1 MKYFV
6 IFCALVNCEVLALAA
21 PNTVGEVAIKAI
33 EGATKS
39 KELEVA
45 IKAIEEATK
54 SKDFT
59 NNIYIDWIQKKCS
72 FYEKLTPNNECV
84 STEWGTLMI
93 YVVNIIVCSLII
105 QFLTWIFRNCFCS
118 GKFKKSQDIESGTVT
133 KEEYEKVLQE
143 LIDCKKKKEEAEKIN
158 VELLQEIA
166 DLIEDC

>member
-6 IFCALVNCEVLALAA
+6 VFCALVNCEVLAA

-105 QFLTWIFRNCFCS
+105 QFLTWSFSKCFCR
-118 GKFKKSQDIESGTVT
+118 KSKRSYDIESGTVT
-133 KEEYEKVLQE
+133 KEEYEKVLEE
-143 LIDCKKKKEEAEKIN
+143 LRQIRYQKEEADKIN
-158 VELLQEIA
+158 SELLQEIT
-166 DLIEDC
+166 DLVEDW